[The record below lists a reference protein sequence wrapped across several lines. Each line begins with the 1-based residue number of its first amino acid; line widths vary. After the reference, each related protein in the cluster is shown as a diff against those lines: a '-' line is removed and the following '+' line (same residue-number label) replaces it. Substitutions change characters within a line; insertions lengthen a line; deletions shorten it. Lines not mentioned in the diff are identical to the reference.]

1 MKILQRMTSLLVFLV
16 GCTVCFDCAGSGE
29 PHAQDKLVIKYEK
42 WKKAVSNPKDAK
54 GVFAFFYNNPHYPLF
69 EKSVRIAE
77 KYANK
82 NVPKGMALKWFKRYS
97 PKTKE
102 GLELYIRYLLE
113 EQPEYAKNYIKQT
126 WVFQNLSPK
135 FMNKYKFK
143 FANYVSPVEDA
154 KKTKRL
160 MKNMKVKQLEVLKD
174 IVIDE
179 IADFISDFLE
189 KHVVNKS
196 GGYSKQELEDIDRK
210 YSIIQNLIDK
220 KQDEQAANILTLS
233 NKNEE
238 KYATSF
244 FNQRRHIAF
253 NVLRSGKPELA
264 YNVMKMYRLS
274 NRTPNEK
281 IAKAEWLLGYI
292 AFRFLNDLKKAEI
305 HFRKAYDNSLN
316 SIRISKNAFWLAG
329 VYQRRKDVVLAID
342 WYKKASKYF
351 STFYGYLA
359 EKRLR
364 QLERNRTTETLS
376 DEFRHEQTFPS
387 GEAFTFYN
395 RELVQVLLK
404 INDKEMR
411 KYFYQQL
418 IYEIEDPNEEMLLM
432 DIAIAHDEMDILIS
446 ESSKR
451 QHYFS
456 NELAYQILSKNDMKY
471 VKKVNPAPC
480 FISYVHAIIQRES
493 NFNANAKS
501 HAGAI
506 GLMQIMPAT
515 ARYEAKRIKFYTG
528 ASLFNK
534 QKNITLGSSILNRL
548 LKKYSGNLIYAT
560 AAYNCGEGNVLKYQ
574 KSIKNLKNLAPL
586 DVIEL
591 IPIKETRIYVKHVI
605 RALFTYQKKFFASK
619 CYNCMDILNYVK

>member
-1 MKILQRMTSLLVFLV
+1 MTQLVRFMVTFLLSLSCLSGILNAK
-16 GCTVCFDCAGSGE
+16 G
-29 PHAQDKLVIKYEK
+29 AQEQLISKYEK
-42 WKKAVSNPKDAK
+42 WKKAINNPKNAK
-54 GVFAFFYNNPHYPLF
+54 NVFAFFYNNPHYPLF
-69 EKSVRIAE
+69 EQSVREAE
-77 KYANK
+77 KYAK
-82 NVPKGMALKWFKRYS
+82 TSVSKSMALKWFKRYS

-102 GLELYIRYLLE
+102 GLELYINYLLE
-113 EQPEYAKNYIKQT
+113 DQPEYAKEYIKQT

-135 FMNKYKFK
+135 FMNKYKSEFSH
-143 FANYVSPVEDA
+143 YVSPIDDA
-154 KKTKRL
+154 KKTKHL
-160 MKNMKVKQLEVLKD
+160 IKNMKIKQLEVLKG
-174 IVIDE
+174 IVIEE
-179 IADFISDFLE
+179 ISDFISDFLE
-189 KHVVNKS
+189 KHIVTKS
-196 GGYSKQELEDIDRK
+196 GGFSNQELEDIDRK
-210 YSIIQNLIDK
+210 YNIIQNLIDK
-220 KQDEQAANILTLS
+220 KQDDQAANILTLS

-264 YNVMKMYRLS
+264 YKVMSMYKLPTS
-274 NRTPNEK
+274 KPNEK

-292 AFRFLNDLKKAEI
+292 AFRFLNDLKKAEQ
-305 HFRKAYDNSLN
+305 HFKKAYDNSLN

-329 VYQRRKDVVLAID
+329 VYRKRNDVILAIE

-359 EKRLR
+359 EKRLH
-364 QLERNRTTETLS
+364 QINKINETLS
-376 DEFRHEQTFPS
+376 DEFQHERSFPS
-387 GEAFTFYN
+387 NEAFTFYN

-432 DIAIAHDEMDILIS
+432 DIAIAHNEMDVLIS

-456 NELAYQILSKNDMKY
+456 NELAYRILDKTDMSY
-471 VKKVNPAPC
+471 VKKINVEPC

-515 ARYEAKRIKFYTG
+515 ARYEAKRIRFYTG
-528 ASLFNK
+528 ASLYNK
-534 QKNITLGSSILNRL
+534 KKNITLGSSILNRL

-560 AAYNCGEGNVLKYQ
+560 AAYNCGEGNVAKYQ
-574 KSIKNLKNLAPL
+574 KSISNLKNLEPL
-586 DVIEL
+586 DIIEL

-605 RALFTYQKKFFASK
+605 RALFTYQKKFFTSK
-619 CYNCMDILNYVK
+619 CYNCAEIIK